1 MTVVVVETFF
11 GRRRARETIFNL
23 IGLTLTLFNVGRSIV
38 RCWQNSCSSSAVM
51 VRHLKSGRK
60 MVSKEKNCAMSCSN
74 EKKISLYLKSL
85 GRLEEWPKN
94 DVQKAQEVA
103 KGQKSWATFDSD
115 AVENFRK

>member
-1 MTVVVVETFF
+1 
-11 GRRRARETIFNL
+11 
-23 IGLTLTLFNVGRSIV
+23 
-38 RCWQNSCSSSAVM
+38 
-51 VRHLKSGRK
+51 

-115 AVENFRK
+115 VVENFAFLFPFLFLASTVF